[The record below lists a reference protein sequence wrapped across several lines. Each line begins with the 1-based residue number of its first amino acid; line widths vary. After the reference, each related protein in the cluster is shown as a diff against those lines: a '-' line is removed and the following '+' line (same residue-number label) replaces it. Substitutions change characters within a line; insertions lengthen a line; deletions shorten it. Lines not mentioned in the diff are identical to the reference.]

1 MYVDAQKRRNG
12 LARELIANAI
22 QRAREIKLEQLN
34 LGVVSTN
41 EPAKRLYGSM
51 GFKTYGIEKRAL
63 KMNGVYSD
71 DEYMVL
77 FL

>member
-1 MYVDAQKRRNG
+1 MN
-12 LARELIANAI
+12 
-22 QRAREIKLEQLN
+22 LEQLT

-41 EPAKRLYGSM
+41 EPAKRLYESM
-51 GFKTYGIEKRAL
+51 GFKTYGIEKRAI

-71 DEYMVL
+71 DEHMVL